1 MWKWPIAL
9 QLIVFL
15 LLVVAGIAVF
25 SSLALIIVSIRE
37 GASVL
42 EVTDYLNPYSENVK
56 VEYLKIYQ
64 ILSHI
69 GMFLLPALVMAFYSS
84 DSVRKYLYFKNPLK
98 LNHLILGGL
107 FMLVIVPWLN
117 YIIVWNANLQL
128 PEHWEIT
135 KWMVEQE
142 ESAKFLTELFLNDT
156 STKSLLVNLFMI
168 AIIPAFSEEFV
179 FRGFLFRIFS
189 KYTNNKHVI
198 VLITSILFSAMHM
211 QFYGFFPRFILGI
224 IMGYLLVYS
233 GNMLVPMLAHFVN
246 NSTAVLAS
254 YYAAKQGTLD
264 ETDTLTFMDGNITI
278 IALSIILT
286 IGIAYYFIIN
296 KGKEIN
302 TDTLTEKKDFLV

>member
-1 MWKWPIAL
+1 M
-9 QLIVFL
+9 VG
-15 LLVVAGIAVF
+15 GIAVF
-25 SSLALIIVSIRE
+25 SSLALIIVSVKE
-37 GASVL
+37 GVSLL

-56 VEYLKIYQ
+56 VGYLKIYQ
-64 ILSHI
+64 ILSHV

-98 LNHLILGGL
+98 SNHLILGGIL
-107 FMLVIVPWLN
+107 MLVIMPWLN

-128 PEHWEIT
+128 PEHWKT
-135 KWMVEQE
+135 TQWMIEQE

-156 STKSLLVNLFMI
+156 SVKSLIINLFMI
-168 AIIPAFSEEFV
+168 AVVPAFSEEFV
-179 FRGFLFRIFS
+179 FRGFLFRLFS

-211 QFYGFFPRFILGI
+211 QFFGFFPRFILGI

-246 NSTAVLAS
+246 NSTAVIAS
-254 YYAAKQGTLD
+254 YYAAKEGNMENADSLGPI
-264 ETDTLTFMDGNITI
+264 DGNIAF

-286 IGIAYYFIIN
+286 IAIIYYFIKN
-296 KGKEIN
+296 KGHEIN
-302 TDTLTEKKDFLV
+302 RDTLTVNQDFKV